1 MRVAV
6 KGCEVSYEVKGA
18 GPPVIL
24 IHGLGG
30 SKRLWSRVGS
40 DLAESFTVVTYDLR
54 GSGDTSESRPEE
66 ELSLAVWAEDLA
78 GLVDRLGVERP
89 ALVGHSLGASIAL
102 KYTLSHPADVSA
114 LVLMGADPELSR
126 LAPRMEKVVELI
138 GRVGMEEWVAEHWS
152 KNTPFAA
159 ESLARTPEI
168 LDEYR
173 AMVLGNA
180 PGAYTRTCL
189 AIART
194 ESLTGQLS
202 QVVRPALV
210 ISGTADDRTL
220 PEAGRELASALADA
234 SYVELEGVGHTMPL
248 EAPAEVSTA
257 IRRFLAS
264 RDGGGPEAKGSA

>member
-1 MRVAV
+1 
-6 KGCEVSYEVKGA
+6 
-18 GPPVIL
+18 
-24 IHGLGG
+24 
-30 SKRLWSRVGS
+30 
-40 DLAESFTVVTYDLR
+40 
-54 GSGDTSESRPEE
+54 
-66 ELSLAVWAEDLA
+66 
-78 GLVDRLGVERP
+78 
-89 ALVGHSLGASIAL
+89 
-102 KYTLSHPADVSA
+102 
-114 LVLMGADPELSR
+114 
-126 LAPRMEKVVELI
+126 MEKVVELI

-173 AMVLGNA
+173 AMVLGNE

-220 PEAGRELASALADA
+220 PEAGRELAAALADA

-248 EAPAEVSTA
+248 EAPAQVSTA